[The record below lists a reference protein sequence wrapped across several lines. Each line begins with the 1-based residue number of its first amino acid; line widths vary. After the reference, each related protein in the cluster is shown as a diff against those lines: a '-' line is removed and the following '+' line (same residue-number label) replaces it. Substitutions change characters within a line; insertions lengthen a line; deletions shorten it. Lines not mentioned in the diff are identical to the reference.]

1 MTNKTTKHTSIVN
14 RLHGHYRWQKFLYT
28 LFFDL
33 LLVGVAVVTWGLTLE
48 TAVCGM
54 PFLSEAF
61 RSAQRWVT
69 WDGIHVTPNLTQLF
83 SGLEYHVMRMDSAA
97 VMTEHVFDAS
107 GMAAALFLCFLVLV
121 ILQLVFSGCGAAA
134 DRHAIRRILR
144 PIDDIALTAERIS
157 QKGML
162 FADTGEEEML
172 QAFAEA
178 LDHIDD
184 LSEDARITVQE
195 KELASL
201 EAAVNNMLRRLA
213 RSQKRQIRFVDDAS
227 HELRTPI
234 AVIQGY
240 VGMLDRWGKDDP
252 AVMEESIAAIKAE
265 AEHMKTLVDQL
276 LFLARGESDRLE
288 MKMEPVDGCG
298 ILRELWEEYRMI
310 DPEHQYTLRLPRKPG
325 VPVPE
330 GDDAV
335 PAEADTEVL
344 TVWADTALLKQSL
357 RTMLDNAGK
366 FTPAG
371 GTITLT
377 ARTAAAGG
385 AASGKEGESKEEVI
399 LEIADSGIGI
409 PAEDLPRIFDRFWRG
424 SAARSGVSGSG
435 LGLSI
440 AKWIVDRHGGRIDAA
455 SALGLGTKIGVA
467 MEKISKK

>member
-14 RLHGHYRWQKFLYT
+14 RLHGHYRWQKFFST
-28 LFFDL
+28 LLFDL
-33 LLVGVAVVTWGLTLE
+33 LLAGVVVLTWGLTLE
-48 TAVCGM
+48 STVGGGALFSAEFRQTERWFTWEGIR
-54 PFLSEAF
+54 LSA
-61 RSAQRWVT
+61 
-69 WDGIHVTPNLTQLF
+69 NLTELF
-83 SGLEYHVMRMDSAA
+83 AGLEYHVMRMDPGAG
-97 VMTEHVFDAS
+97 MTEYVFDAS
-107 GMAAALFLCFLVLV
+107 GEAAALFLCFLVLV
-121 ILQLVFSGCGAAA
+121 ILQLVFSGIGAAA

-157 QKGML
+157 RKGML

-172 QAFAEA
+172 RAFADA

-184 LSEDARITVQE
+184 LSEDSRITVQE
-195 KELASL
+195 RELASL

-213 RSQKRQIRFVDDAS
+213 RSQKEQIRFVDDAS

-240 VGMLDRWGKDDP
+240 AGMLDRWGKDDP

-265 AEHMKTLVDQL
+265 AEHMKTLVEQL
-276 LFLARGESDRLE
+276 LFLARGESDRME
-288 MKMEPVDGCG
+288 WKMEPVDGCG

-310 DPEHQYTLRLPRKPG
+310 DPEHQYTLRLPVKPG
-325 VPVPE
+325 VPMPE
-330 GDDAV
+330 GEDAV
-335 PAEADTEVL
+335 PCEADTEVL
-344 TVWADTALLKQSL
+344 TVRADTALLKQSL
-357 RTMLDNAGK
+357 RTMLDNAKK

-377 ARTAAAGG
+377 ARTGAG
-385 AASGKEGESKEEVI
+385 EGKEEVI

-424 SAARSGVSGSG
+424 STARSGASGSG

-440 AKWIVDRHGGRIDAA
+440 AKWIVERHGGRIDAA
-455 SALGLGTKIGVA
+455 SAPGLGTKMGVA
-467 MEKISKK
+467 VERMQNAE